1 MQKKNNIKF
10 SVTGLAAYILTRAI
24 LNSIGIDNI
33 PISITLVLFIGIP
46 TVFIIKMIK
55 KKETGFRKVYNLLFI
70 VFAIVISSGVIFGEV
85 TSRYYP
91 NVFLHYKEPVKI
103 FLVVSFIIFGA
114 LIIILK
120 QILER
125 NTK

>member
-1 MQKKNNIKF
+1 MQKKNSIKF
-10 SVTGLAAYILTRAI
+10 SATGLAAYILTRTI

-46 TVFIIKMIK
+46 TVFIIRIIK

-70 VFAIVISSGVIFGEV
+70 AFAIVISSGVIFGEV
-85 TSRYYP
+85 TARYYP

-103 FLVVSFIIFGA
+103 YLVTSFVILGA
-114 LIIILK
+114 FIIILK
-120 QILER
+120 QILEK
-125 NTK
+125 TK

>member
-1 MQKKNNIKF
+1 MQKKSSIEV
-10 SVTGLAAYILTRAI
+10 SAIGLAAYVLTRTI

-33 PISITLVLFIGIP
+33 PINITLVLFIGIP
-46 TVFIIKMIK
+46 TVLIIRIIK

-70 VFAIVISSGVIFGEV
+70 AFAIVISSGVIFGEV

-91 NVFLHYKEPVKI
+91 NVFSHYKEPVKI

-120 QILER
+120 QILEK